1 MPFKASM
8 TAVTDTQICS
18 RDCPLCFCA
27 KLKSGGG
34 KISWAPGR
42 FLKDEAICYPG
53 VSEFVSLVV
62 QFQ

>member
-8 TAVTDTQICS
+8 TVVTDTQICNHGF
-18 RDCPLCFCA
+18 PLCFCA

-34 KISWAPGR
+34 KISWTPSR
-42 FLKDEAICYPG
+42 FLKDKAICYPG

-62 QFQ
+62 QFW